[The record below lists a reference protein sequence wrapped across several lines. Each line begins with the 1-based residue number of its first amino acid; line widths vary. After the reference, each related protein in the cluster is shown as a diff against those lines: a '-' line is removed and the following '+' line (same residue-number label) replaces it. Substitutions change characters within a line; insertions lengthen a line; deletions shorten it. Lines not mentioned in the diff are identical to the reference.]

1 MVGKEKRVQKQHK
14 TQKYTAMTSGYL
26 LLQYTCLHKVKDIR
40 YRRKTFQANIKVQRS
55 KKGKQ

>member
-14 TQKYTAMTSGYL
+14 TQKYTARTSGYL

-40 YRRKTFQANIKVQRS
+40 YRRKTF
-55 KKGKQ
+55 